1 MSLFSIMR
9 RDHRRV
15 EEGDLMAPED
25 PGEEEEQG
33 LAEEEEEWIG
43 DEGGVIRIEGW
54 GVEDG
59 SEVGGM
65 GLMDRGGIEMGHR
78 GTEMVRHGI
87 EMEKGTSA
95 DHLEDQ
101 EETEIGIDG
110 GSRRTSSPFFCPK
123 VCREEVK

>member
-15 EEGDLMAPED
+15 EEADLMAPEE
-25 PGEEEEQG
+25 PGEEQEQG
-33 LAEEEEEWIG
+33 LVEEEEWIG
-43 DEGGVIRIEGW
+43 DVGGVIRIEGW

-59 SEVGGM
+59 LEVGGM
-65 GLMDRGGIEMGHR
+65 GLMDRRGI
-78 GTEMVRHGI
+78 EMVRHGI
-87 EMEKGTSA
+87 EMEKGRSA

-110 GSRRTSSPFFCPK
+110 GSR
-123 VCREEVK
+123 